1 MMAALLQRWQALT
14 DRERRLLLV
23 GGALIALAALYAVV
37 IDPLLERI
45 DVLDQQLAK
54 KTRAIRELASLA
66 EAYRPLQRRLAQL
79 EDRLAPGG
87 GGFSLPSFLEETASA
102 TRIRDRIAAM
112 QPQAVPPSQGYKEIA
127 VEIRFDGVALPGLL
141 DFLGRLEASPI
152 FIQIKRFQMKP
163 RYDAPHFFE
172 ASLRISAYEKQ

>member
-1 MMAALLQRWQALT
+1 MTALSHRWQALN
-14 DRERRLLLV
+14 DRERRLLLI
-23 GGALIALAALYAVV
+23 GGALIALAALYTVV

-45 DVLDQQLAK
+45 EVQDQQLAK

-66 EAYRPLQRRLAQL
+66 EDYRPLQTRLAQL
-79 EDRLAPGG
+79 EARLAPAG

-112 QPQAVPPSQGYKEIA
+112 QPQVVPPSQGYKEIS
-127 VEIRFDGVALPGLL
+127 VEIRLDGVALSSLL
-141 DFLGRLEASPI
+141 DFLGRLEASPTL
-152 FIQIKRFQMKP
+152 IQIKRFQMKP